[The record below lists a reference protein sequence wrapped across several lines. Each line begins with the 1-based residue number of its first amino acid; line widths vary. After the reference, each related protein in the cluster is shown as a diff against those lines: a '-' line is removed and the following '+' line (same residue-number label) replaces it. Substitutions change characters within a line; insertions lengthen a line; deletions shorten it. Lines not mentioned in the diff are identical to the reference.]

1 MDGYDGCRA
10 MTILNA
16 TELYI
21 HKASVMVCVF
31 SHNKNGFKDYFL
43 KWKNTYLTLKALGH
57 NTIFSWTQFTCKY
70 IKRIY
75 INDIKDNI

>member
-1 MDGYDGCRA
+1 MRTKFHLGKIKNVLKMDGYDGCRA

-31 SHNKNGFKDYFL
+31 SHN
-43 KWKNTYLTLKALGH
+43 
-57 NTIFSWTQFTCKY
+57 
-70 IKRIY
+70 
-75 INDIKDNI
+75 